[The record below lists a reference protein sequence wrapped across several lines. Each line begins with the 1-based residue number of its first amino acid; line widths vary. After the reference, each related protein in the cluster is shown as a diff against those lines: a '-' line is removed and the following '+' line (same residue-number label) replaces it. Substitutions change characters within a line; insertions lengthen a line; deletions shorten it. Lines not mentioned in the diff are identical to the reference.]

1 MGRNKEKKPWTNLQ
15 NSYKNWSKEI
25 KIYAWIL
32 YIGMIIYS
40 LQGVLN
46 SFRKEVKQ
54 LILAFNNNTFEKYI
68 VVFPKN
74 SLKKNMTPCIL
85 NWI

>member
-1 MGRNKEKKPWTNLQ
+1 
-15 NSYKNWSKEI
+15 
-25 KIYAWIL
+25 
-32 YIGMIIYS
+32 MIIYS

-85 NWI
+85 N